1 MPTLD
6 VSELLTD
13 DLFTETVTVLR
24 RKETLVKG
32 RPVLTVTTFSGV
44 LASIQP
50 KDTVIG
56 GNFVERAPDM
66 EYRGS
71 NLIAYTKFRLRGVAL
86 QAVPSQPDADYQPD
100 VVIWN
105 GDHFLVGLTNDFS
118 HFGAGYMQAELVST
132 EAVDYAP
139 DGAP

>member
-1 MPTLD
+1 MPSLD

-13 DLFTETVTVLR
+13 DLFIETVTVLR

-32 RPVLTVTTFSGV
+32 RPVLTVTTFPDV
-44 LASIQP
+44 LASVQP

-56 GNFVERAPDM
+56 GNFIERAPDM
-66 EYRGS
+66 QYRGS
-71 NLIAYTKFRLRGVAL
+71 NLIIYTKFRLRGESL
-86 QAVPSQPDADYQPD
+86 QATDNYQPD

-105 GDHFLVGLTNDFS
+105 GDHFLVGLTNDYS
-118 HFGAGYMQAELVST
+118 HFGGGYIQGELVST
-132 EAVDYAP
+132 EPVDYAP